1 MAHASNVMKS
11 NPVTTS
17 SGETVS
23 AVVKRMAEGK
33 FGSLLLVDGD
43 QLKGIFT
50 ERDLLNKVVGAG
62 KNPETTLI
70 EEVATLNPITVKKD
84 THVKECAAILKDNG
98 FRHLPVVDDAG
109 KAIGIISSR
118 DFFEHIAEEMEHII
132 DRLKDQGRTVEEDFD
147 LYEEIGLPTSA
158 I

>member
-11 NPVTTS
+11 NPITTT

-23 AVVKRMAEGK
+23 TITKRMAKGN
-33 FGSLLLVDGD
+33 FGSLLLVDGE

-50 ERDLLNKVVGAG
+50 ERDLLIKVIGAG
-62 KNPETTLI
+62 KNPENTLI

-84 THVKECAAILKDNG
+84 THVKESAIILKANG
-98 FRHLPVVDDAG
+98 FRHLPVIDDDG

-118 DFFEHIAEEMEHII
+118 DFFEHIAEEMENII
-132 DRLKDQGRTVEEDFD
+132 DRLKSQCRTVEEDFD